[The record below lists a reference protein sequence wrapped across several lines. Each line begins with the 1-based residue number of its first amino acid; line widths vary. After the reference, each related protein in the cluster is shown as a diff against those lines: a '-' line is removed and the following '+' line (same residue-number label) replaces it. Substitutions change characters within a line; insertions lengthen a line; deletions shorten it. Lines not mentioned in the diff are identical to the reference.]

1 MPPSIIQSFSLL
13 TLQNDFAAL
22 QIDLGTAKT
31 TSLKVLAG
39 PQELVDPDNLETF
52 VKYWEYPPAEDPTG
66 QTVQCSPNSL
76 QYCESEGILKAY
88 FKANN
93 AVIFSI
99 RCRAEAN
106 HFFFELQ
113 QIDGP
118 EAEIAKIG
126 AAWFAGLALT
136 GQHYGDLIGAV
147 ANDGFVTALMPLNMF
162 TKTYSGQWSTRKPIY
177 GIGAQCYR
185 AQAEGWDEFRLEGAQ
200 TALLTCP
207 EAGCLEHLE
216 SIVDQYDLPK
226 PQHNGV
232 WHKRHPDIRRSY
244 LFVDI
249 TGENYAQ
256 IIKCA
261 KKGKFGHIMPYVGIW
276 STSIGSY
283 YYDNNPNFPDPNPLP
298 EVVTKMHQHGLKFGL
313 HHLSFMLDKS
323 DPLLADDGLLQI
335 AWKSLLPLKQ
345 SISPNETDIYID
357 PAAPPD
363 LLNDF
368 RNYFHIDG
376 EKIIRIENEIILCN
390 ALTED
395 PAGPLLTAVQR
406 GYHGTTAAAHGAGIA
421 IYRPCIEFGSYL
433 ADVHSSLP
441 DVISE
446 RLKIICQ
453 TLGVD
458 FLFLDGADVTD
469 RQFPT
474 LIHSTAQWYA
484 APLTVEKLAQAL
496 DGKLLL
502 QNSAGVAY
510 LWYRTTR
517 GSSGDYVAIG
527 VEPHLDY
534 DRIGIRWDRRHSASC
549 MPMELGWFGFFAK
562 LDCYRQGIAE
572 NNETGGEI
580 YNKSYAATTLDE
592 VEYLL
597 NRSLGFDM
605 PFGLETRFD
614 ELEANALTQKVF
626 KLIGKY
632 EHLRLNGNIPPSL
645 RQKLQRPDEKFIA
658 KYQLLKEQYRMGGY
672 PPFFYRFYRQAYFE
686 KVLHDG
692 ESWDFVNPFHEQLL
706 QVKITALPGHDL
718 ADGAEVLLYKENLSF
733 EEKKDQYVSDPKL
746 SKTGQIKAQYTP
758 PDSENYAEFA
768 WCRFGHALSKDL
780 IYHKVIFVDLEGD
793 GKGAVLNIQLTD
805 DKGNHRVYQVVLEA
819 GVPYRRQFI
828 FHQPTTTGFYHYP
841 PLFGGMLNFK
851 YFDFS
856 SVRKLSLYLQHIK
869 EGAGNGVNITLH
881 AIKAL
886 KQDKNTTVQN
896 PELALNQKV
905 LQFPFELYPEMKDYG
920 EDDFRNRKPWEY
932 AELSGLFLRK
942 YDGNHQPLSMQ
953 MPVWP
958 WNHPSVR
965 SGANTLTY
973 HGSGGGLA
981 LVRLVVEDG
990 GTPLWQ
996 PFFFTHP
1003 TPTTS

>member
-1 MPPSIIQSFSLL
+1 MPSITLNGSLL

-39 PQELVDPDNLETF
+39 SQELVDPDNLETF

-66 QTVQCSPNSL
+66 QAVQCSPNSL

-147 ANDGFVTALMPLNMF
+147 GNDGFVTALMPLNMF

-185 AQAEGWDEFRLEGAQ
+185 LRAEGWDEFRLEGAQ

-216 SIVDQYDLPK
+216 SIVDQYGLPK

-232 WHKRHPDIRRSY
+232 WHKKHPDIRRSY

-256 IIKCA
+256 IIQWA
-261 KKGKFGHIMPYVGIW
+261 KKGKFGHIMPYVSIW
-276 STSIGSY
+276 SNSIGSY
-283 YYDNNPNFPDPNPLP
+283 HYDDNPNFPTPNTLP
-298 EVVTKMHQHGLKFGL
+298 EVVNKIHQHGLKFGL

-323 DPLLADDGLLQI
+323 DPVLADDGLLQI
-335 AWKSLLPLKQ
+335 AWKSSLPLKQ
-345 SISPNETDIYID
+345 SISPDETDIYID
-357 PAAPPD
+357 PAASPG
-363 LLNDF
+363 LLEDF
-368 RNYFHIDG
+368 RNYFYIDG
-376 EKIIRIENEIILCN
+376 EKIIRIEKEIILCN
-390 ALTED
+390 ALTEG
-395 PAGPLLTAVQR
+395 PAGPLLTVIQR

-446 RLKIICQ
+446 RLKTICQ

-474 LIHSTAQWYA
+474 LINSTAQWYA
-484 APLTVEKLAQAL
+484 APLTVEKLTQAL

-517 GSSGDYVAIG
+517 GNSGDYVTIG

-572 NNETGGEI
+572 NNKTGGEI

-597 NRSLGFDM
+597 NRSLGFDL
-605 PFGLETRFD
+605 PFGLETHFD

-632 EHLRLNGNIPPSL
+632 EHLRLNSPNIPPDL
-645 RQKLQRPDEKFIA
+645 RKNLQRPNEEFIDQ
-658 KYQLLKEQYRMGGY
+658 YQLLKEQYRMGGC

-692 ESWDFVNPFHEQLL
+692 ESWDFVNPFHEQPL
-706 QVKITALPGHDL
+706 QVKITALPGV
-718 ADGAEVLLYKENLSF
+718 ASAENVKNIELLDRSALNLYENMNNNSIVEF
-733 EEKKDQYVSDPKL
+733 PKGNKIVSAAYDNT
-746 SKTGQIKAQYTP
+746 TGQITADYKVPEPEQL
-758 PDSENYAEFA
+758 SEFA
-768 WCRFGHALSKDL
+768 WCSLGHDL
-780 IYHKVIFVDLEGD
+780 NEVNLMCHKVIFVDLQGD

-805 DKGNHRVYQVVLEA
+805 DSGNHRVYQVVLED
-819 GVPYRRQFI
+819 GVSCRRQFV
-828 FHQPTTTGFYHYP
+828 FHQPTTTGFYRYP
-841 PLFGGMLNFK
+841 PCFGGMLNFK

-856 SVRKLSLYLQHIK
+856 KVRKLSLYVQHIR
-869 EGAGNGVNITLH
+869 EGAGNEVNITLH

-886 KQDKNTTVQN
+886 KQDRNTTVQN
-896 PELALNQKV
+896 PELTLNQKV
-905 LQFPFELYPEMKDYG
+905 LQFPFELHPVIISIDNDNSVHDPRKDR
-920 EDDFRNRKPWEY
+920 EPWEY
-932 AELSGLFLRK
+932 AELSGFFRRK
-942 YDGNHQPLSMQ
+942 YDGNHQPL
-953 MPVWP
+953 
-958 WNHPSVR
+958 
-965 SGANTLTY
+965 
-973 HGSGGGLA
+973 
-981 LVRLVVEDG
+981 
-990 GTPLWQ
+990 
-996 PFFFTHP
+996 
-1003 TPTTS
+1003 